1 MFMKKCAA
9 AALALVALSVPGLR
23 AEVPP
28 ETRDRALKVI
38 AALEKLEA
46 DAARPKPRAPQ
57 SYTVTESDLNAWIA
71 YRITTEMGEFVR
83 SVELRLLDDNRAEGK
98 IAIDLSGSPAS
109 VLLPARA
116 DFFFSARGET
126 KVGKIRITIDSLF
139 LGTQSL
145 SPAFIDTVISV
156 VAGLEGQPATSLKDW
171 YPLPY
176 GIRRLQSR
184 PGRLICYYQ

>member
-1 MFMKKCAA
+1 MFTKKRAA
-9 AALALVALSVPGLR
+9 AALILVALSVPALG

-38 AALEKLEA
+38 AALERLEA
-46 DAARPKPRAPQ
+46 DVSLPKPRSPQ

-71 YRITTEMGEFVR
+71 YRVATEMGKFVR
-83 SVELRLLDDNRAEGK
+83 SIELRLLDDNRAEGK

-109 VLLPARA
+109 VLLPSRA

-126 KVGKIRITIDSLF
+126 KDGKIRITMDSLF
-139 LGTQSL
+139 LGTQRL

-156 VAGLEGQPATSLKDW
+156 VAGLQGQPATSLKDW

-184 PGRLICYYQ
+184 PGRLICYYK